1 MKPQSILLAA
11 LLASAPAAQTNTAWA
26 GNTSS
31 NSSSNTSS
39 NSSSNGSSYVHT
51 HRWSVD
57 SDDGRRRRIDRG
69 TTRIERYAPA
79 YGRYDRGRYDRARR
93 GRDRDDD

>member
-1 MKPQSILLAA
+1 MNVHIALVSTLLVA
-11 LLASAPAAQTNTAWA
+11 APAAYA

-39 NSSSNGSSYVHT
+39 NSSAHGSSYVHT

-57 SDDGRRRRIDRG
+57 SDDDRRRRSVRG
-69 TTRIERYAPA
+69 STRIERYTPG
-79 YGRYDRGRYDRARR
+79 YGRYRPRGR
-93 GRDRDDD
+93 RDDD